1 MGDYFTMGDV
11 VEEEESSDQRALLI
25 PVKNSEQAV
34 EVFVDELP
42 DDVNDIIDILR
53 AEVAPL
59 DVWLQFAVEYYN
71 QGHVSQFHEI
81 LAVAS
86 EPGIEEIYKD
96 NASRMCR
103 IKFFIALASH
113 SVNAM
118 WNEEDEKKRET
129 ISQRAVGYFQRA
141 DRLDHQH
148 PMTLVGKAL
157 MFMAKNEDD
166 RADRFIK
173 SVLISNKTN
182 LPAILGKALL
192 LYRKK
197 QYQDAKKLYL
207 EAIKLHPRSPQAA
220 NMRMCFAYCCYHLGA
235 VEKARGVMRYT
246 ASLDET
252 NVDAV
257 IANALWQLASQS
269 REERAVSIRDESSRF
284 MMMIHH
290 AHAIDKTNPTVLN
303 HLANHYFSQWI
314 PLSCTVSVVRGSDI
328 VSTSKDISSEVFPGQ
343 IICISDKY
351 VAYISRDENA
361 VSSSG
366 LKLDGPY
373 RDESAT
379 GTNIARKDYDKMFTL
394 AGNAFHSTKIPE
406 IRSESCYLMGRGC
419 HAQGKYK
426 DAYSYYFNAGRLW
439 PKFVLP
445 WFGLA
450 QMYYERKEFAKAAS
464 YLEKANK
471 VYSENVEIL
480 SLLGDV
486 YGKLGKKDEAVI
498 LLRRVV
504 ELEPG
509 NVEALIGTAE
519 LLHASLE
526 RKDQI
531 IAISS
536 YIAAEKVMNNA
547 SERVPMELYVNLGVL
562 QQRVGKTAD
571 SIKCFQKALMQLGDS
586 GNEESKSGET
596 DALAKEISIPTPSE
610 ANITVLYNMGRV
622 YEEMGDRDHAKRLY
636 DAILDVFPGYTDCL
650 LRLGCMLR
658 DRGQEIEAIKMF
670 DKVLEVDPACA
681 EASLLQGNIHLKK
694 REWVF
699 AQKKYEKIMG
709 MPGLKNDPY
718 AFLSM
723 GNIFMSNLGE
733 KNRYTKNMS
742 LSEVYYKKTL
752 ASYPHNIYAANG
764 LGIMI
769 AEKGNFELAKQIF
782 SQVREASPDMPDAW
796 INLAHIFVAEERYQ
810 EAIQLYTVCLTKC
823 YHGQDLEVLLYL
835 AKAYYEWKDFSSC
848 IATLSRGLHMF
859 PNDLR
864 LWYNTGLAQEDYA
877 VTTLGQETKT
887 TTRSATGNAVPQ
899 HRTMADVQRAILDL
913 KRAQRIFRFLLQ
925 QAEATNNSSV
935 SEKKK
940 HVSNLPFDKEKVSD
954 HEKFCSDTLTKAS
967 YHLEFE
973 RQKEEKRRLE
983 IEAQRKLLRE
993 YEERVAREEEET
1005 RMKED
1010 DMRKRHDDIRLKQDE
1025 RLKKLHEG
1033 WSVRE
1038 REEEEKKV
1046 VKKKGGKKRKKAGDE
1061 DGGFIDDRDEE
1072 LDEDGDHSMSI
1083 EDMKNRNATMKNLV
1097 EKRSKRARV
1106 NSNVENEKEDPTHL
1120 FGSDSSDDN
1129 NEQEASKEAVTKE
1142 DENSRVEIPDVM
1154 ENRQAEKNELFG
1166 SSSDEE

>member
-1 MGDYFTMGDV
+1 MADD
-11 VEEEESSDQRALLI
+11 EEAGGVQRALLI
-25 PVKNSEQAV
+25 PVKNSTQAV
-34 EVFVDELP
+34 EVFADELP

-59 DVWLQFAVEYYN
+59 DVWLQFAVR
-71 QGHVSQFHEI
+71 FHDPPPFLLPAI
-81 LAVAS
+81 NAW
-86 EPGIEEIYKD
+86 IEEIYKD

-103 IKFFIALASH
+103 IKFFNALASH
-113 SVNAM
+113 AVTAM
-118 WNEEDEKKRET
+118 WNEEDEKKREA

-166 RADRFIK
+166 RADRFLK

-182 LPAILGKALL
+182 LPALLGKALL

-197 QYQDAKKLYL
+197 QYKEAKKLYL

-235 VEKARGVMRYT
+235 VEKARAVMRYT

-257 IANALWQLASQS
+257 IANALWQLASLS
-269 REERAVSIRDESSRF
+269 REERAASIRDEGSRF
-284 MMMIHH
+284 MMLIHH
-290 AHAIDKTNPTVLN
+290 AHAIDKTSPTVLN

-314 PLSCTVSVVRGSDI
+314 PLPCTVSVVRGSA
-328 VSTSKDISSEVFPGQ
+328 VVATSKDISSEVAPGQ
-343 IICISDKY
+343 IICLGDKY
-351 VAYISRDENA
+351 VAYISRDEAA
-361 VSSSG
+361 VSASG
-366 LKLDGPY
+366 LILDGPY
-373 RDESAT
+373 REESAT
-379 GTNIARKDYDKMFTL
+379 ATNIARKDYDKMFTL

-450 QMYYERKEFAKAAS
+450 QMYYERKEFTKAAS

-471 VYSENVEIL
+471 AYPENVEVL

-486 YGKLGKKDEAVI
+486 YGKLGKRDEAVV

-519 LLHASLE
+519 LLHASPE

-536 YIAAEKVMNNA
+536 YMAAEKVMNNA
-547 SERVPMELYVNLGVL
+547 SERVPMEVYVNLGVL
-562 QQRVGKTAD
+562 QQHVGKTAD
-571 SIKCFQKALMQLGDS
+571 ALRCFKKALKQLDDS
-586 GNEESKSGET
+586 SNGEEA
-596 DALAKEISIPTPSE
+596 DALAEDAAIPKPTE
-610 ANITVLYNMGRV
+610 ANVTILYNMGRV
-622 YEEMGDRDHAKRLY
+622 YEEMGDRDHAKNLY
-636 DAILDVFPGYTDCL
+636 EAILTEFPRYIDCL
-650 LRLGCMLR
+650 LRLGCMSR
-658 DRGQEIEAIKMF
+658 DRGQDLEAMQTF
-670 DKVLEVDPACA
+670 DKVLEVEPMCA
-681 EASLLQGNIHLKK
+681 EACLLQGNMHLKK
-694 REWVF
+694 REWVL
-699 AQKKYEKIMG
+699 AQKKFEKVMG

-752 ASYPHNIYAANG
+752 ASYPSNIYAANG

-782 SQVREASPDMPDAW
+782 SQVREASPDMPDDW
-796 INLAHIFVAEERYQ
+796 INLAHIFVAEERYG
-810 EAIQLYTVCLTKC
+810 EAIQLYTVCLNKC
-823 YHGQDLEVLLYL
+823 YGGQDLEVLLYL
-835 AKAYYEWKDFSSC
+835 AKAYYESKDYPKC
-848 IATLSRGLHMF
+848 ISTLSRGLHMR

-877 VTTLGQETKT
+877 VTTLGQE
-887 TTRSATGNAVPQ
+887 SAAPRPGGGASVAPQ
-899 HRTMADVQRAILDL
+899 RTMADVQRAILDL

-925 QAEATNNSSV
+925 QAEAASSA
-935 SEKKK
+935 SASQKKK
-940 HVSNLPFDKEKVSD
+940 HSSALPFDKEKVSD
-954 HEKFCSDTLTKAS
+954 HEKFCGDTLTKAS

-983 IEAQRKLLRE
+983 IEAQRKMLRD
-993 YEERVAREEEET
+993 YEDRVAREQEEART
-1005 RMKED
+1005 KEED
-1010 DMRKRHDDIRLKQDE
+1010 LRKHHEDVRIKQDE

-1033 WSVRE
+1033 WRARE

-1046 VKKKGGKKRKKAGDE
+1046 VKKKGGSKKRKKGVEDE
-1061 DGGFIDDRDEE
+1061 DGAGFIE
-1072 LDEDGDHSMSI
+1072 DEDEDEDKSDVDADGDVSMSI
-1083 EDMKNRNATMKNLV
+1083 EDMKNRNSTMKKLLD
-1097 EKRSKRARV
+1097 KRNKRARV
-1106 NSNVENEKEDPTHL
+1106 DSGSEEDKDAGKDDDPTGL
-1120 FGSDSSDDN
+1120 FGSDSSDD
-1129 NEQEASKEAVTKE
+1129 EEKPEPETKE
-1142 DENSRVEIPDVM
+1142 SQAEAETEAAPAAEGQTEATDQRE
-1154 ENRQAEKNELFG
+1154 AEKNDLFG
-1166 SSSDEE
+1166 SSDSE

>member
-1 MGDYFTMGDV
+1 MSDV
-11 VEEEESSDQRALLI
+11 EDTSNQRALLI

-34 EVFVDELP
+34 QVYVDELP

-59 DVWLQFAVEYYN
+59 DIWLQFAVEYYN
-71 QGHVSQFHEI
+71 QGHVGQFQEI

-118 WNEEDEKKRET
+118 WNEEDEKKKET

-173 SVLISNKTN
+173 SVLISNKNN

-197 QYQDAKKLYL
+197 QYKDAKKLYL

-269 REERAVSIRDESSRF
+269 REERAASIRDESSRF

-314 PLSCTVSVVRGSDI
+314 PLPCTVSVVRGSDI
-328 VSTSKDISSEVFPGQ
+328 VATSKDISSEVSPGQ

-351 VAYISRDENA
+351 VAYISRNEDA

-373 RDESAT
+373 RDDSVIA
-379 GTNIARKDYDKMFTL
+379 TNIARKDYDKMFTL

-450 QMYYERKEFAKAAS
+450 QMYYERKEFTKAAS

-471 VYSENVEIL
+471 AYPENVEIL

-486 YGKLGKKDEAVI
+486 YGKLGKKDEAVV

-547 SERVPMELYVNLGVL
+547 SERVPMEVYVNLGVL

-571 SIKCFQKALMQLGDS
+571 AIKCFQKALKQLGD
-586 GNEESKSGET
+586 GGNANEESKSDEAHALIKET
-596 DALAKEISIPTPSE
+596 SIPKPSE
-610 ANITVLYNMGRV
+610 ANITILYNMGRV
-622 YEEMGDRDHAKRLY
+622 YEEMGERDHAKKLY
-636 DAILDVFPGYTDCL
+636 DAILDVFPRYTDCL

-658 DRGQEIEAIKMF
+658 DRGQEAEAIKMF
-670 DKVLEVDPACA
+670 DKVLEVDPTCA
-681 EASLLQGNIHLKK
+681 EASLLQGNIYLKK

-752 ASYPHNIYAANG
+752 TSYPHNIYAANG

-823 YHGQDLEVLLYL
+823 YQGQDLEVLLYL

-848 IATLSRGLHMF
+848 IATLSRGLHMY

-877 VTTLGQETKT
+877 VTTLGQETT
-887 TTRSATGNAVPQ
+887 TTRSGSGNAVPQ

-925 QAEATNNSSV
+925 QAESTSSSGA

-940 HVSNLPFDKEKVSD
+940 HHNSLPFDKEKVSD
-954 HEKFCSDTLTKAS
+954 HEKFCGDTLTKAS

-1005 RMKED
+1005 RVKEE

-1046 VKKKGGKKRKKAGDE
+1046 VKKKGGKKRKKAGEE
-1061 DGGFIDDRDEE
+1061 DGGFIDDREDELE
-1072 LDEDGDHSMSI
+1072 EDGGNSMSI
-1083 EDMKNRNATMKNLV
+1083 EDMKNRNATMKKLV
-1097 EKRSKRARV
+1097 EKRSKRART
-1106 NSNVENEKEDPTHL
+1106 NSGSENEKDDPTGL
-1120 FGSDSSDDN
+1120 FGSDSSDE
-1129 NEQEASKEAVTKE
+1129 EQEEAKSSERIKDETKSTT
-1142 DENSRVEIPDVM
+1142 ENAEVLESRE
-1154 ENRQAEKNELFG
+1154 AEKNELFG